1 MTLHL
6 FKRHALVLFAA
17 LLLTACQSKPTIESV
32 PVQDIEI
39 SQQPPAPPI
48 AQKQEPVTDSAGIRL
63 PDPERRIYGAV
74 IPVRAEIISATDK
87 VTRFYSP
94 GMRISDVR
102 NFIEKYFP
110 YQIINYYSKTDIFEI
125 QRTIKDQYQ
134 DGQVVPDLNPN
145 VFRPE
150 TPVYIRIVFDK
161 ERNNY
166 IWIYF
171 DPAVSERIRQQEEAK
186 KLANM
191 PPVAPD
197 IKRSWTKGEVD
208 KLCAACEESKFTLQ
222 SACEECKV
230 GSETLRTQNE
240 Q

>member
-1 MTLHL
+1 MTRHL
-6 FKRHALVLFAA
+6 FKVPALVLCAS
-17 LLLTACQSKPTIESV
+17 LLLPACKSEPAIESV

-48 AQKQEPVTDSAGIRL
+48 AQKQEPITDSAGIRL
-63 PDPERRIYGAV
+63 PDPDRRIYGAI
-74 IPVRAEIISATDK
+74 IPVRSEILSATDK
-87 VTRFYSP
+87 ETRFYSP

-110 YQIINYYSKTDIFEI
+110 YQIINYYSQTDIFEI
-125 QRTIKDQYQ
+125 QRTIKDQYK

-166 IWIYF
+166 VWIYF
-171 DPAVSERIRQQEEAK
+171 DPSVSERIRQQQEAE

-197 IKRSWTKGEVD
+197 IKRSWSKDEVD
-208 KLCAACEESKFTLQ
+208 KLCAACEESKFQLQ

-230 GSETLRTQNE
+230 GSEMLKNQNGL
-240 Q
+240 